1 MNVDGKRVA
10 IVAGGSTGIG
20 LAVTRSLLAEGL
32 NVCCLSHDAA
42 SLQAVSTA
50 TAEADRQRL
59 LTLQCDLADAAQISR
74 AVETTVERFGGID
87 ALAYTAGVQAYGSV
101 VETPEDC
108 WDHVMDVNLKGV
120 YRISRACI
128 PHMARRGGGAIVI
141 ISSVQGLACQAG
153 VAAYAA
159 SKGGVNA
166 LVRAMAID
174 HAADGIRVNALC
186 PGSVDTPMLRA
197 SAERFRGDKT
207 VEDTLAEWGKSH
219 ALGRVARPDEVANV
233 ACFLLGDKASF
244 VTGSTVTVDG
254 GLTAALAVRLPE
266 DET

>member
-1 MNVDGKRVA
+1 MTIDGKRVV

-20 LAVTRSLLAEGL
+20 LAITQRLLADGL

-42 SLQAVSTA
+42 SLQAVSNA
-50 TAEADRQRL
+50 TPGPNRERL
-59 LTLQCDLADAAQISR
+59 LIRQCDLADAGQIGR
-74 AVETTVERFGGID
+74 AVETAVEHFGGID

-120 YRISRACI
+120 YRLSRSCI

-166 LVRAMAID
+166 LARAMAMD

-186 PGSVDTPMLRA
+186 PGSVDTPMLRE

-207 VEDTLAEWGKSH
+207 VEDTLAEWGRSH

-233 ACFLLGDKASF
+233 ACFLLSEKASF
-244 VTGSTVTVDG
+244 MTGSTVTVDG

-266 DET
+266 DEL